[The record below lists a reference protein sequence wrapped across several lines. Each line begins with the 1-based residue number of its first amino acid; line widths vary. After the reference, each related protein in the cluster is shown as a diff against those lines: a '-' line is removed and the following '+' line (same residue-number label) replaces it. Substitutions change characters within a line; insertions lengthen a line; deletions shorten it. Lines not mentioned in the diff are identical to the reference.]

1 MVRFVERIGTSAS
14 DRIVGITGSV
24 TFGLAGDDLMTS
36 QAGSAYSIL
45 IGGSG
50 ADTYYSRANTTI
62 TIADRGGS
70 AGDVLYTQTLGPSSR
85 AVTALIDN
93 RHFVASNPDT
103 GETVYILDF
112 LKPENYIEEIRTPDG
127 TYTTDGLWQFARSQ
141 PSFLGNL
148 RWEDL
153 TSRGLTQPFSTA
165 ETNEAI
171 SFYDKRAAALEIT
184 LPVGDEGSVYR
195 FYNAEKGMHF
205 YTSSVAERDSIAQTL
220 FQYQYEGEAF
230 DAATQAGPNTI
241 DVFRFYNKQTGA
253 HFYTASADERDQVI
267 RTLSNFDYEGVAYK
281 AYTSSE
287 NGAHE
292 ELYRFFN
299 KQSGTHFYTTS
310 EAERDSIIA
319 TLPSYSF
326 EGVAYYVDMA

>member
-1 MVRFVERIGTSAS
+1 MVRFAERIGTSAS
-14 DRIVGITGSV
+14 DSIVGITGSV
-24 TFGLAGDDLMTS
+24 TYGLAGNDFLTS

-50 ADTYYSRANTTI
+50 ADTYYSRPNTTI
-62 TIADRGGS
+62 TIADRGSS
-70 AGDVLYTQTLGPSSR
+70 ANDVLYTQTLGPSSQ

-93 RHFVASNPDT
+93 RHFVASDLNT
-103 GETVYILDF
+103 GETVYIIDF
-112 LKPENYIEEIRTPDG
+112 FKPENYIEQIQTPDG
-127 TYTTDGLWQFARSQ
+127 TFTTDQLWQFARAQ

-153 TSRGLTQPFSTA
+153 NSRGLTHPFSTA

-171 SFYDKRAAALEIT
+171 SFYEKRAAALEIK

-195 FYNAEKGMHF
+195 FYNTEKGMHF
-205 YTSSVAERDSIAQTL
+205 YTSNVAERDSIAQNL
-220 FQYQYEGEAF
+220 FQYRYEGEAF
-230 DAATQAGPNTI
+230 DAATQSGANTT
-241 DVFRFYNKQTGA
+241 DVFRFFNRDTGA
-253 HFYTASADERDQVI
+253 HFYTTNAAERDQVI
-267 RTLSNFDYEGVAYK
+267 RTLSNFNYEGVAYK

-299 KQSGTHFYTTS
+299 KQTGAHFYTTS
-310 EAERDSIIA
+310 EAERDSIVA
-319 TLPSYSF
+319 NLPNYSF
-326 EGVAYYVDMA
+326 EGVAYYVDLA